1 VLLMLTTEIGRWR
14 REWDCESL
22 TSLSSFDHGH
32 FFVSLS
38 QKTMQYQHILY
49 LVRNP
54 AVVFLSASELLAD
67 LVLIAVYAFYS
78 LYRYPWESYHYA
90 EPPYY
95 SSHCL

>member
-1 VLLMLTTEIGRWR
+1 MLLMLTTEIGRWR
-14 REWDCESL
+14 REWDCECL

-67 LVLIAVYAFYS
+67 LVLIAVYTVCIDI
-78 LYRYPWESYHYA
+78 ESYHYA

-95 SSHCL
+95 SCQSSSNIV